1 MSLHDV
7 HPDQVFKIKSGTVVR
22 NLYDLSNELSLMS
35 EETFKA
41 HVNLKKNEFKDWIFY
56 VVHDVKLANALSAIK
71 DRRLMLSVV
80 HKRIKE
86 LEHNA
91 KPHHLWHFTAQ
102 YYLVGIVVGAIAM
115 MMITRL
121 L

>member
-22 NLYDLSNELSLMS
+22 NLYDLSNELALMS
-35 EETFKA
+35 EETFKS
-41 HVNLKKNEFKDWIFY
+41 HVNLKKNEFQDWIFY
-56 VVHDVKLANALSAIK
+56 IIHDVKLANTLAVVK
-71 DRRLMLSVV
+71 DRRLMLSIV

-86 LEHNA
+86 LEQHQ
-91 KPHHLWHFTAQ
+91 KPHHLWHLTAQ
-102 YYLVGIVVGAIAM
+102 QYLVGIVVGAVAM